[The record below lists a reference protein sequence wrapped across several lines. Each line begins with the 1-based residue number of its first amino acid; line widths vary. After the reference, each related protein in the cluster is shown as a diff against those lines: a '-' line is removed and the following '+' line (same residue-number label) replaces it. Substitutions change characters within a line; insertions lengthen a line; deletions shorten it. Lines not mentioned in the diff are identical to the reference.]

1 VAWTS
6 PKSLGSI
13 FRQLG
18 TEIDRLDR
26 HIAQLYDAA
35 DPKGI
40 VASAPGIG
48 AVLSAGIQ
56 DDRGSQ
62 PNDSRRTGALTD
74 RHCRWWRHAGTG
86 TMSFVPRGRPSDYI
100 PTSQPSH
107 LTTA

>member
-1 VAWTS
+1 VELAQCWHRSAKWHEIHGSGPMGCDTDCWWPCPLWVPVTPSAFGRAVGLHRLRSVNEPSRFWQGVAWTS

-40 VASAPGIG
+40 VASAP
-48 AVLSAGIQ
+48 V
-56 DDRGSQ
+56 
-62 PNDSRRTGALTD
+62 
-74 RHCRWWRHAGTG
+74 
-86 TMSFVPRGRPSDYI
+86 
-100 PTSQPSH
+100 
-107 LTTA
+107 